1 MAASSPTY
9 THTQRHATQAH
20 THTEKH
26 LSHRETQRDTQIH
39 TILTPSVSYLMGIQR
54 GTGLAELLDLV
65 RILLGMML
73 LLMGMN
79 ES

>member
-1 MAASSPTY
+1 MFLRSNEIVFCFFFFQNDFKTV
-9 THTQRHATQAH
+9 
-20 THTEKH
+20 
-26 LSHRETQRDTQIH
+26 
-39 TILTPSVSYLMGIQR
+39 LTPSVSYMMGIQR